1 MAFNLLSDVLKTPE
15 QIRQEELD
23 ALNKRGAASAQSM
36 LMGSSRYSP
45 VAGSINA
52 LAANAIQ
59 DMPASMSNVA
69 RGGMMGLGSLVG
81 AVNPQVGQEIQQGAR
96 SPNERKAMALKEMI
110 SKGGTDAAGLRTTAR
125 QLIQMGMPAEAAKL
139 LELAKTMDVKEASQG
154 NAEKNITFF
163 AEKVLK
169 CDPKDKACM
178 EKAMQM
184 AVDYKRG
191 DTAANQMTVKGY
203 EKLNK
208 DYESAETSRDNVL
221 TANKSL
227 KLLEEGKVNLGSFA
241 KTRQGAQKFYTDLL
255 NAVGIPV
262 TDEREAVA
270 RTEELLANTK
280 RLAGQLLAS
289 GMFGS
294 GTGISERDLQTAM
307 EMAGAGENLTPEGM
321 KRILELNA
329 KIERAKLMQYN
340 EKLNRY
346 STAFWA
352 RSPEGSKEAF
362 TVDIPDIYEM
372 KQMQG
377 TPFRLPQGATLG
389 TDNRNGKQIYI
400 YQGKAYT
407 MDGKPYTYEENK

>member
-1 MAFNLLSDVLKTPE
+1 MAINLLSDILKTPE
-15 QIRQEELD
+15 QIRQEELT
-23 ALNKRGAASAQSM
+23 ALQQRGNVSAQSM
-36 LMGSSRYSP
+36 LTGTPRYSP

-52 LAANAIQ
+52 LAANALQ

-69 RGGMMGLGSLVG
+69 RSGMMGLGSLVG

-96 SPNERKAMALKEMI
+96 SPNERKAMALQKMI
-110 SKGGTDAAGLRTTAR
+110 SKGGTDAAGLRATAR
-125 QLIQMGMPAEAAKL
+125 QLIQMGMAQEAAKL
-139 LELAKTMDVKEASQG
+139 LELAKTMDVKEATQG
-154 NAEKNITFF
+154 NAEKNINFF
-163 AEKVLK
+163 ATKVLK
-169 CDPKDKACM
+169 CDPNDKACM
-178 EKAMQM
+178 EKAMKM
-184 AVDYKRG
+184 AVEYKRG

-203 EKLNK
+203 EKLNE
-208 DYESAETSRDNVL
+208 DYSQAETSRQNVM
-221 TANKSL
+221 TANRSL
-227 KLLEEGKVNLGSFA
+227 QLLEEGKVNLGSFA

-307 EMAGAGENLTPEGM
+307 EMAGSSENLTPEGM
-321 KRILELNA
+321 KQILELNA

-340 EKLNRY
+340 EKLDRY

-362 TVDIPDIYEM
+362 VVDVPELYQM
-372 KQMQG
+372 KEMQG
-377 TPFRLPQGATLG
+377 QPFRIPSGATLG

-407 MDGKPYTYEENK
+407 MDGKPYVYEEKK